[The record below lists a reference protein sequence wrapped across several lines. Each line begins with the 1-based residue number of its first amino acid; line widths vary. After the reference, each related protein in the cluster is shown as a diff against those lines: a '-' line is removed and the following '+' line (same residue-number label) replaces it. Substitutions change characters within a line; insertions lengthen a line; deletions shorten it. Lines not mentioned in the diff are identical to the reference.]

1 MYLIFVGTECA
12 PQILEGSSSL
22 WTVYFMRSTAAML
35 VIKQMN
41 KGIEQT
47 FGLEKN
53 KYTWR
58 LLLTVPAC
66 ETFWNKKNSLI
77 PHQEETKNFW
87 RILKKKQ
94 PQKNTLQGATVQG
107 HLQDVLVLVKTDP
120 VFF

>member
-1 MYLIFVGTECA
+1 
-12 PQILEGSSSL
+12 
-22 WTVYFMRSTAAML
+22 MRSTAAML

-66 ETFWNKKNSLI
+66 ETF
-77 PHQEETKNFW
+77 
-87 RILKKKQ
+87 
-94 PQKNTLQGATVQG
+94 
-107 HLQDVLVLVKTDP
+107 
-120 VFF
+120 